1 MVSMLAND
9 DLNSAALCCW
19 SSAEMDVAEKLT
31 LASLLTL
38 SEDISDSALFA
49 FFVDLGIIPNAVLV
63 LSAIY
68 SQLNDES
75 RV

>member
-1 MVSMLAND
+1 
-9 DLNSAALCCW
+9 
-19 SSAEMDVAEKLT
+19 MDVAEKLT

-38 SEDISDSALFA
+38 SEDVSDSALFA